1 MVHPGQ
7 VGKAGVVDQGAG
19 VVQRC
24 AKGPE
29 APSSLNPMMYNLA
42 KLTESKYCIV
52 YGIFARHLQLQDG
65 NNLIGLCQQK
75 YTIIQAQI
83 LACPSFGLGHK

>member
-7 VGKAGVVDQGAG
+7 VGQAGVVHQGAS

-29 APSSLNPMMYNLA
+29 APSRLNPDAYNLV
-42 KLTESKYCIV
+42 KLFESKYCIV
-52 YGIFARHLQLQDG
+52 YGTFERNLQLQGG
-65 NNLIGLCQQK
+65 NNLIGLDHK
-75 YTIIQAQI
+75 NIQEQI
-83 LACPSFGLGHK
+83 LASPSSCS